1 MCPTLAE
8 NSKFFCVLVSIDPCL
23 WVIQKATHARE
34 FNWRTNTIIYLYIR
48 AVHKLR
54 GSVLGLFLL
63 MNATFLMSQAAVKVQ
78 KLNGGLNKL
87 DIETQGSTEFL
98 DHSKLTY
105 SNFMATYRYLN
116 PVDLLFMSQ

>member
-1 MCPTLAE
+1 M
-8 NSKFFCVLVSIDPCL
+8 
-23 WVIQKATHARE
+23 
-34 FNWRTNTIIYLYIR
+34 
-48 AVHKLR
+48 
-54 GSVLGLFLL
+54 GLFLL

-78 KLNGGLNKL
+78 KLNCGLNKL